1 MAHKFVSWGKG
12 LVAFASENADPEL
25 VSELLCGSLYNQVT
39 EAIETANDE
48 LNFDAAVTLGKARDM
63 LGFDDYANLEE
74 DKKPRGRTVKF
85 VVESKNTKPEFMAF
99 VGKFLDKN
107 AYIVAKSDQSYTCVA
122 AEDEFPGVAEKLAGV
137 GGIKVSSLEEE
148 TKTPIAPPA
157 TPPVAAPVASADPV
171 AKVLAKTKKTR

>member
-85 VVESKNTKPEFMAF
+85 VVEFKNTKPEFMAF
-99 VGKFLDKN
+99 VGKFMNKN
-107 AYIVAKSDQSYTCVA
+107 AFITSRSASAYSAIVEEDSY
-122 AEDEFPGVAEKLAGV
+122 PSISEKLSGV
-137 GGIKVSSLEEE
+137 DGIVVSVLEEPE
-148 TKTPIAPPA
+148 KKDPPSGQPPTPAE
-157 TPPVAAPVASADPV
+157 VEKVDPI
-171 AKVLAKTKKTR
+171 KNVLSKTKKTR